1 MSRLRLVKGNT
12 FYTKNEIRAYR
23 YDGTEIED
31 FSLTQCK
38 NIKVIANKVHS
49 REIINN
55 YNILDDHTLRI
66 QWVGSKLQLGPYR
79 LEITGKYKE
88 ADFRYFSEEPIF
100 DIVNSADDQEIPADS
115 IIESDYYI
123 IRGSKQYIDLPN
135 VTIQGIQ
142 SDWKETNVSS
152 PSYIKNKPN
161 ITIPTAL
168 SEFTNNVG
176 FITRYDLP
184 EVDLSGYVKE
194 SSLATVAT
202 TGNYDDLNG
211 RPTIPSL
218 IGYATEQ
225 YVTDKIELAKTT
237 EDIVSGWGFT
247 KNVGTITG
255 ITMNGASKGTS
266 GVVDLGTVLTSFT
279 ETDPVFAA
287 SAAAGISSSDITT
300 WNNKQNKITASQK
313 IGSLYRNNVSGSGGI
328 TITGTTGQ
336 FPRVTNA
343 GTYTVIVNMNSSTQ
357 NYGLTVSFGG
367 SNYTLTATNGVIED
381 SRQVTVPANAT
392 WSAAVVGSVNSNTV
406 LSVEIW
412 NSTEEVT
419 TLHKVAVTGSYEDLE
434 DKPTIPTIP
443 NKVSAFT
450 NDAGYLTSESDPT
463 VPTWAKSSIKPTY
476 TAAEVGA
483 LPDNT
488 VIPNSVSDL
497 TQDVNY
503 AGSTSVAGTA
513 NKTASIPYGEVD
525 STSTATAFTATV
537 NGITEL
543 RDGICMMLK
552 NGVVT
557 SASGFTIN
565 INGLGAKPCYSNMA
579 TGNDVTP
586 TNPARD
592 TTIFNINYTML
603 FVYSSTIDDE
613 GGWICYRG
621 YDANTNTLGYQI
633 RTNSST
639 LPVSDQTGRYRLLFT
654 SADGQKYVP
663 ANTTSSTN
671 ATSAR
676 AVNQRPIDPHGDIV
690 YYGYTTVLAAN
701 KSVGAAYQFQQ
712 IALGLGYSFNPT
724 GATLTLSHP
733 DPVYVKCTPQADG
746 SAIIDPDTPYV
757 QSLPTTD
764 DGKIYIFLG
773 RAYSATNIEL
783 TLNHPIYY
791 YKDGAI
797 RRWLGPV

>member
-194 SSLATVAT
+194 SSLAAVAT
-202 TGNYDDLNG
+202 TGNYDDLSG

-225 YVTDKIELAKTT
+225 YVTDKIELAKIT
-237 EDIVSGWGFT
+237 EDIVSSWGFT
-247 KNVGTITG
+247 KNTGTYNKPSTGIPKTDLASDVQTNLDKADSAIQGIQINKVALTPDTDNTIDIAARNGSVYETLNAGTLINNTYISNTNGKEIAYNTWSSTDYISLENVLQIKASKSLPYSALYNSEKEFIQGITVNNNFTSVGDAKFIRLSGSTHDMNGVVITVKIQQEVDIWVPKNTSDLNNDSGFTTNTGTITG
-255 ITMNGASKGTS
+255 ITMNGVSKGTS

-300 WNNKQNKITASQK
+300 WNNKQNKITAAQK
-313 IGSLYRNNVSGSGGI
+313 IGSLYRNNVSGSGNI

-343 GTYTVIVNMNSSTQ
+343 GTYTVIINMSSSTQ

-367 SNYTLTATNGVIED
+367 NSYTLTAANGVIKD
-381 SRQVTVPANAT
+381 SRQVTVPANAA

-412 NSTEEVT
+412 SSTEEVT

-434 DKPTIPTIP
+434 DKPTIDTKYVEYLQFSIDSDTSKVDFFKLNGDQLTTSEVQSILNNP
-443 NKVSAFT
+443 NKDVKLVLEDPQYIFEREYNIPSAGGSSWYYHTFQADEYT
-450 NDAGYLTSESDPT
+450 WGRLYLNLEDDNLVYAERS
-463 VPTWAKSSIKPTY
+463 TY
-476 TAAEVGA
+476 
-483 LPDNT
+483 
-488 VIPNSVSDL
+488 DL
-497 TQDVNY
+497 
-503 AGSTSVAGTA
+503 
-513 NKTASIPYGEVD
+513 
-525 STSTATAFTATV
+525 
-537 NGITEL
+537 
-543 RDGICMMLK
+543 
-552 NGVVT
+552 
-557 SASGFTIN
+557 
-565 INGLGAKPCYSNMA
+565 
-579 TGNDVTP
+579 
-586 TNPARD
+586 
-592 TTIFNINYTML
+592 
-603 FVYSSTIDDE
+603 
-613 GGWICYRG
+613 
-621 YDANTNTLGYQI
+621 
-633 RTNSST
+633 
-639 LPVSDQTGRYRLLFT
+639 
-654 SADGQKYVP
+654 
-663 ANTTSSTN
+663 
-671 ATSAR
+671 
-676 AVNQRPIDPHGDIV
+676 
-690 YYGYTTVLAAN
+690 
-701 KSVGAAYQFQQ
+701 
-712 IALGLGYSFNPT
+712 PT
-724 GATLTLSHP
+724 G
-733 DPVYVKCTPQADG
+733 D
-746 SAIIDPDTPYV
+746 
-757 QSLPTTD
+757 
-764 DGKIYIFLG
+764 
-773 RAYSATNIEL
+773 TNIEMIDL
-783 TLNHPIYY
+783 T
-791 YKDGAI
+791 
-797 RRWLGPV
+797 